1 MMLTLCGSKE
11 GMHRFWVISSFMG
24 LCVCGALMLFFAIAG
39 YWEEA
44 GAYLLFFL
52 CNAWT
57 FETKRKKHVKQNKT
71 IRE

>member
-44 GAYLLFFL
+44 GVLALFL
-52 CNAWT
+52 VQCLD
-57 FETKRKKHVKQNKT
+57 V
-71 IRE
+71 